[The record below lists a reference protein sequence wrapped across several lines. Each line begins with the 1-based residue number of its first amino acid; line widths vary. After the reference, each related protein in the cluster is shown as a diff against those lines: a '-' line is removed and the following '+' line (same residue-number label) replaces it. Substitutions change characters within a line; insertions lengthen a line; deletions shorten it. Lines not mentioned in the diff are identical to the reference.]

1 MPTKRVFEIESRLDK
16 VFCST
21 GKITDDEI
29 KSHLSRYLCVL
40 TSGYIEESFK
50 IIIQEYVKKRAN
62 LNISNYIISSSKQ
75 ITNLNS
81 EKIGVILNYFNSG
94 WKDNFET
101 EITEEEKDAINSV
114 LANRNLIAHGNN
126 VGVSFVN
133 VSTWYKYTK
142 SVVLKIKNIVII

>member
-1 MPTKRVFEIESRLDK
+1 MPTKRLFEIESRLDK